1 MREVFFVEIAEQKQA
16 LRAAVRARSRDLDA
30 AYQQTASA
38 AICHHLMAQSAY
50 QTAAVVLAFVGTK
63 REVDTETLL
72 RGVWA
77 DGKTLC
83 VPRCRDDHLIDLCA
97 IRSYDDLEAGTYG
110 ILEPKA
116 GCPFV
121 AAQDVDF
128 AVIPCVTFDRGG
140 SRLGQGGGYYDRFLP
155 QLTCPTF
162 LVCRE
167 KLVVEHVP
175 CEAHDRRCDYLVTEN
190 GVFTPQIA
198 DDAGQSD
205 FNF

>member
-1 MREVFFVEIAEQKQA
+1 MELAEQKQA
-16 LRAAVRARSRDLDA
+16 LRAAVRARSRTLDD

-38 AICHHLMAQSAY
+38 AICRHLTAQSAY
-50 QTAAVVLAFVGTK
+50 QNAAVVLAFVGTK
-63 REVDTETLL
+63 LEIDTEALL
-72 RGVWA
+72 RSVWA

-83 VPRCRDDHLIDLCA
+83 VPRCREGHLVDLCA
-97 IRSYDDLEAGTYG
+97 IRSYDDLEPGAYG

-116 GCPFV
+116 DCPRIN
-121 AAQDVDF
+121 AQDVDF

-140 SRLGQGGGYYDRFLP
+140 NRLGQGGGYYDRFLP

-175 CEAHDRRCDYLVTEN
+175 TQAHDCRCDYLVTEN
-190 GVFTPQIA
+190 GVFSPET
-198 DDAGQSD
+198 D
-205 FNF
+205 

>member
-1 MREVFFVEIAEQKQA
+1 MDIAEQKRS
-16 LRAAVRARSRDLDA
+16 LRAAVRAQARTLDD
-30 AYQQTASA
+30 AYRQTASA
-38 AICHHLMAQSAY
+38 AICGHLTAQSAY

-63 REVDTETLL
+63 LEIDTEALL
-72 RGVWA
+72 RSVWA

-83 VPRCRDDHLIDLCA
+83 VPRCRDDHLMDLCA
-97 IRSYDDLEAGTYG
+97 IRSYDDLEAGAYG

-116 GCPFV
+116 DCPLV
-121 AAQDVDF
+121 PPQDVDF
-128 AVIPCVTFDRGG
+128 AVIPCLTFDRGG
-140 SRLGQGGGYYDRFLP
+140 NRLGQGGGYYDRFLP

-175 CEAHDRRCDYLVTEN
+175 CDIHDCRCDYLVTER
-190 GVFTPQIA
+190 GVFAPQIA
-198 DDAGQSD
+198 DGARQGD

>member
-1 MREVFFVEIAEQKQA
+1 MQRKTVREVFFVEIAEQKQA

-30 AYQQTASA
+30 SYQQTASA

-63 REVDTETLL
+63 LEIDTEALL

-83 VPRCRDDHLIDLCA
+83 VPRCREDHRMDLCA
-97 IRSYDDLEAGTYG
+97 IRSYDDLEKGAYG

-116 GCPFV
+116 DRPLV

-128 AVIPCVTFDRGG
+128 AVIPCVTFDRSGN
-140 SRLGQGGGYYDRFLP
+140 RLGQGDGYYDRFLP
-155 QLTCPTF
+155 FLRCPTF

-167 KLVVEHVP
+167 RLVVEHVP
-175 CEAHDRRCDYLVTEN
+175 CEAHDLRCDYLVTER
-190 GVFTPQIA
+190 GVFTPEA
-198 DDAGQSD
+198 D
-205 FNF
+205 